1 MILPGVGE
9 IHSWVCANFSWVLC
23 AVLFS
28 GCAGDYLN
36 HYDTVTLAAGD
47 AGHAN
52 LLLQTL
58 DPFNQ
63 NTHIEGD
70 GVRAAAVVN
79 RYRGVS
85 AAPTQSS
92 RPGGG
97 DLDCAGGKGNNPVV
111 IGLVKITSGDPNNL
125 DLDHDGVGCE

>member
-1 MILPGVGE
+1 MGVRE
-9 IHSWVCANFSWVLC
+9 FSWVLY

-36 HYDTVTLAAGD
+36 HYDTVTLAAGG

-58 DPFNQ
+58 DPFNPNSQ

-85 AAPTQSS
+85 QHRRNCHGRAAAIWIAQAARETIPSWLA
-92 RPGGG
+92 R
-97 DLDCAGGKGNNPVV
+97 
-111 IGLVKITSGDPNNL
+111 
-125 DLDHDGVGCE
+125 